1 LLVQRLKLEIGV
13 QGRRADAGFAGE
25 RDADRRHPELREVE
39 AEQVRVVLVV
49 GVQRKAAVERAAGV
63 PGPASC
69 ERDHRRRARPAAA
82 GLPGRARL
90 LEVFPVLPLIAK
102 VTLGVGALSYAGQF
116 NITVVADRD
125 AVPDLEIFAEPAQNE
140 LRALRNG

>member
-1 LLVQRLKLEIGV
+1 VSATT
-13 QGRRADAGFAGE
+13 AD
-25 RDADRRHPELREVE
+25 
-39 AEQVRVVLVV
+39 
-49 GVQRKAAVERAAGV
+49 V
-63 PGPASC
+63 PGP
-69 ERDHRRRARPAAA
+69 PLPVYLA
-82 GLPGRARL
+82 GARL

-140 LRALRNG
+140 LQALRKG